1 MKRARPP
8 HRTQGSNGRLK
19 PSTPRKKRRP
29 ALEAPPVAAGKR
41 PLFPSALPVLA
52 GALLVLAV
60 LWIPFAP
67 FVTPKPS
74 RLWRGYHTVLV
85 RAGGPADSLI
95 PDALARLGPGIICE
109 RTATVDFYD
118 FSSSVRFP
126 YAGLR
131 ERLDPLDPR
140 RDPYIDRMAGYFT
153 VTSGEAEQHALYI
166 PARSTSLRL
175 YLSLWSML
183 GPPARSAWR
192 LVDFDPVEKL
202 ISVAALIAFA
212 VLMTRGTRRRGRWP
226 PAPALVSLLWVPAII
241 AGGPSMLALSFCL
254 LAFCL
259 PLLRTRLASAGKS
272 WTDLRRSRGPL
283 LRYLGIGAISLLVF
297 FLVNG
302 RSLVMLLQP
311 LAPFLC
317 SLLVVLVAPLVRQAA
332 DEWRRLLVFAAVP
345 LARNGREPG
354 KGGQRALSLALFSIA
369 IVVLIPLSRGGA
381 FPAPIA
387 LAGAHEFSWDAVVRL
402 RQGSKA
408 DRLPDFSDLVAHEAY
423 QQTLG
428 FGRKWR
434 EPAPDERVYRQEYLV
449 NPFTGVVRARLRTVK
464 VFDSTWLASVRAH
477 PASASLDALLLSQ
490 GRPVEAAVRGPART
504 LAGELPFTALA
515 FCALLLLLGRDL
527 RLGLLI
533 RGNLWRLNGEAR
545 RDQIP

>member
-1 MKRARPP
+1 M
-8 HRTQGSNGRLK
+8 
-19 PSTPRKKRRP
+19 PS
-29 ALEAPPVAAGKR
+29 V
-41 PLFPSALPVLA
+41 LPVLA
-52 GALLVLAV
+52 VALLVLVV

-74 RLWRGYHTVLV
+74 RLWRGYYTLLV
-85 RAGGPADSLI
+85 RVGGPADTLM
-95 PDALARLGPGIICE
+95 PGALERLGPGIVSE

-118 FSSSVRFP
+118 FSSSVRSA

-153 VTSGEAEQHALYI
+153 VTSGEAEQHALYV
-166 PARSTSLRL
+166 PARFMSLRL
-175 YLSLWSML
+175 YFSLWSML

-202 ISVAALIAFA
+202 ISLVALIAFA
-212 VLMTRGTRRRGRWP
+212 ALMSRGTQRRSRWP
-226 PAPALVSLLWVPAII
+226 PTPALVSLLWVPAIL
-241 AGGPSMLALSFCL
+241 ASGPSLLALSFCL

-259 PLLRTRLASAGKS
+259 PLLRMRLAFAGKS
-272 WTDLRRSRGPL
+272 WTDLGRSRGPL
-283 LRYLGIGAISLLVF
+283 LRYLGIGVISLLVF

-302 RSLVMLLQP
+302 RSLAMLLQP
-311 LAPFLC
+311 VAPFLC
-317 SLLVVLVAPLVRQAA
+317 SLLVVLAAPLVRQAA
-332 DEWRRLLVFAAVP
+332 DEWRRALVFAAVP
-345 LARNGREPG
+345 LVRSGREPA
-354 KGGQRALSLALFSIA
+354 KGGHRALSLALFSIA
-369 IVVLIPLSRGGA
+369 IVVLVPLSRGGA

-387 LAGAHEFSWDAVVRL
+387 VSGAHEFSWDAVARL

-423 QQTLG
+423 QQTVG

-449 NPFTGVVRARLRTVK
+449 NPITGVVRARLRTVK
-464 VFDSTWLASVRAH
+464 VFDSTWLASVSAH

-490 GRPVEAAVRGPART
+490 GQPVEAAVRGPARA